1 MAVTY
6 NNNDVTYNISN
17 GDGIIDIS
25 VSDGNTYIH
34 FNDRTLKQV
43 LPEYHTSQNANK
55 MLSKYYISDYNEF
68 VIKYGTGYNDYIIVQ
83 NLDYYRYPNVY
94 IKGKSGSYENIA
106 KIFKNLSFDL
116 GTVTYN
122 RVKYVYNSYAGT
134 LFNDKVTTSQRYM
147 NVTINGGYG
156 NDTLSGGVKNDYIN
170 GGSDNDILHGGAGND
185 YLYGEFGNDK
195 LYGDAGNDYLYGEDG
210 NDYLSG
216 GAGNDTLKGGNDKDS
231 LYGEAGNDYLHGENG
246 NDYLYGGA
254 GNDYLYGE
262 DGNDKLYGDVGN
274 DYLYGLNGNDYLY
287 GGAGNDT
294 LKGGNDKD
302 SLYGEAGNDYL
313 HGENGNDY
321 LYGGAG
327 NDTLKGGNDKDSLWG
342 DAGNDYLYGEN
353 GNDVL
358 DGGIG
363 NDTLNGGSGNDKL
376 TGNKGND
383 VIYTGAGNDII
394 YFNAGDG
401 KDTLYKGSNSDT
413 LVFNNISNLA
423 KLKSELK
430 LSKSGNN
437 LVINY
442 TKRDSVTLYNYYKS
456 GTGTSVATLK
466 TKNGDT
472 ISFADFYGSYVFK
485 TYTVAKNRAGNITGS
500 DFNDLIKGNNKNDT
514 LKGGKGNDQIYGE
527 DGNDYIDGG
536 AGNDIIYC
544 GKGNDTINAGLG
556 NNVLYFSTGD
566 GTDTVKN
573 GKGVDTLVFSNEKS
587 INNINFV
594 QKNSNL
600 VLQYGKNDSVIIE
613 NYSESHSTQKIQ
625 IGKTIYNIQDLLVIN
640 DNDNNTINNT
650 ILGNH
655 TVNSKK
661 ETDLINSP
669 ILTDNQINLLHQDTV
684 GWLHTNN
691 FECVQQVIDSENSTN
706 INNLIV
712 QFQNA
717 DWQAI
722 NT

>member
-210 NDYLSG
+210 NDYLS
-216 GAGNDTLKGGNDKDS
+216 
-231 LYGEAGNDYLHGENG
+231 
-246 NDYLYGGA
+246 
-254 GNDYLYGE
+254 
-262 DGNDKLYGDVGN
+262 
-274 DYLYGLNGNDYLY
+274 